1 MTPLVIPD
9 PLKKD
14 VRFVSID
21 SASSLDARVDQAMST
36 FTDAIEVSL
45 EDNESL
51 IESSSS
57 PEEVFEELGE
67 VDDQD
72 FCSLTLDES
81 SDLITIDEANSRL
94 SNAVLDSLLKNFNG
108 KVSGVRN
115 VDSKDRIF

>member
-1 MTPLVIPD
+1 LTPLVIPD

-14 VRFVSID
+14 VSFVSID
-21 SASSLDARVDQAMST
+21 SASSLDSRVDQAMST

-45 EDNESL
+45 EANESL

-81 SDLITIDEANSRL
+81 SDLFTIDQANSRL

>member
-9 PLKKD
+9 PLKN
-14 VRFVSID
+14 VGRFVSID